1 MFFGLATVDKVF
13 FSILIGAV
21 VLVLILFIV
30 SKVVGVKKGQ
40 KPSDALTHKENKTI
54 DEAIEEIVDDNEKE
68 EALEEEKRNVEEPVV
83 EEKVEEPVVEE
94 KVEEPVVEEKVEESA
109 VEEKVEE
116 PVVEEKVEEPVV
128 EEKVEEPVVE
138 EKVEESAIEE
148 KNAEPVKKG
157 RTYNGKYEVFPEDK
171 FYKYQL
177 KASNGEI
184 LFVSELYTTHDGALK
199 SIEAV
204 RRNVE
209 TGTIRIIKDKRD
221 MYKFKLVARNHRT
234 LVIGANY
241 TTEKA
246 AISASE
252 SFKRFAVTAEPVDV
266 DMVVAE
272 VMDPTMTLIE
282 TPANIENKLN
292 GKYTINQ
299 DSNNEYIWELRA
311 SNGEILVSTEGYTT
325 RNGALAGIQNFK
337 DNISTGKF
345 YCSKDKRGTYQFK
358 LYSKIG
364 RVCALGESY
373 DTKARVVS
381 AVSSV
386 LAFYSEATI
395 AADDTIA
402 DGTAPKKST
411 AKKSDAD
418 TPKKTTAK
426 KTTKAAPKKAPA
438 KKSE

>member
-1 MFFGLATVDKVF
+1 MFLGLATVDKVF

-21 VLVLILFIV
+21 VLVLILFCV
-30 SKVVGVKKGQ
+30 SKVIGIKKGQ
-40 KPSDALTHKENKTI
+40 KPSDALTHKDNKTV
-54 DEAIEEIVDDNEKE
+54 DEAIEEIVDDNAKE
-68 EALEEEKRNVEEPVV
+68 EALEESKRNSKVEESTT
-83 EEKVEEPVVEE
+83 EEKVEEPATEE
-94 KVEEPVVEEKVEESA
+94 KVEEPAAEEKAEELA
-109 VEEKVEE
+109 VEEKAEEPAVEEKAEE
-116 PVVEEKVEEPVV
+116 PVEENMK
-128 EEKVEEPVVE
+128 EKSE
-138 EKVEESAIEE
+138 
-148 KNAEPVKKG
+148 EPVKKG

-184 LFVSELYTTHDGALK
+184 LFISELYTTHDGALK

-282 TPANIENKLN
+282 TPTNIENKLN
-292 GKYTINQ
+292 GKYTISQ
-299 DSNNEYIWELRA
+299 DSNNEFIWELRA

-373 DTKARVVS
+373 DTKTRVIS

-395 AADDTIA
+395 ATDDNATDA
-402 DGTAPKKST
+402 AASTKKTTTKKTDG
-411 AKKSDAD
+411 DAS
-418 TPKKTTAK
+418 KKTTAK
-426 KTTKAAPKKAPA
+426 KTTKAAPKKTTT

>member
-1 MFFGLATVDKVF
+1 MFLGLATVDKVF

-21 VLVLILFIV
+21 VLVLILFCV
-30 SKVVGVKKGQ
+30 SKVVGIKKGQ
-40 KPSDALTHKENKTI
+40 KPSDALTHKDNKTV
-54 DEAIEEIVDDNEKE
+54 DEAIEEIVDDNAKE
-68 EALEEEKRNVEEPVV
+68 EALEEAKRNSKVEESTVEEKAEEPVV
-83 EEKVEEPVVEE
+83 EEKAEEPVVEE
-94 KVEEPVVEEKVEESA
+94 NMK
-109 VEEKVEE
+109 
-116 PVVEEKVEEPVV
+116 
-128 EEKVEEPVVE
+128 
-138 EKVEESAIEE
+138 E
-148 KNAEPVKKG
+148 KNEEPVKKG

-282 TPANIENKLN
+282 TPTNIENKLN
-292 GKYTINQ
+292 GKYTISQ
-299 DSNNEYIWELRA
+299 DSNNEFIWELRA

-395 AADDTIA
+395 AAEDNTA
-402 DGTAPKKST
+402 DSAAAPKK
-411 AKKSDAD
+411 A
-418 TPKKTTAK
+418 TAK
-426 KTTKAAPKKAPA
+426 KTDTNTTKKPVVKKATKAAPKKTTT

>member
-1 MFFGLATVDKVF
+1 MFLGLATVDKVF

-21 VLVLILFIV
+21 VLVLILFCV
-30 SKVVGVKKGQ
+30 SKVVGIKKGQ
-40 KPSDALTHKENKTI
+40 KPSDALTHKDNKTV
-54 DEAIEEIVDDNEKE
+54 DEAIEEIVDDNDKE
-68 EALEEEKRNVEEPVV
+68 EALEEAKRNAKEPIVEEKAEEPVAQ
-83 EEKVEEPVVEE
+83 EKAEEPVAEE
-94 KVEEPVVEEKVEESA
+94 KAEEPVAEENMK
-109 VEEKVEE
+109 EK
-116 PVVEEKVEEPVV
+116 
-128 EEKVEEPVVE
+128 
-138 EKVEESAIEE
+138 SD
-148 KNAEPVKKG
+148 EPVKKG

-282 TPANIENKLN
+282 TPTNIENKLN
-292 GKYTINQ
+292 GKYTISQ
-299 DSNNEYIWELRA
+299 DSNNEFIWELRA

-395 AADDTIA
+395 AADDSTT
-402 DGTAPKKST
+402 DTAAST
-411 AKKSDAD
+411 
-418 TPKKTTAK
+418 KKTTAKKTDGDTAKKTTTK
-426 KTTKAAPKKAPA
+426 KTTKAAPKKTTT

>member
-1 MFFGLATVDKVF
+1 MKE
-13 FSILIGAV
+13 
-21 VLVLILFIV
+21 
-30 SKVVGVKKGQ
+30 K
-40 KPSDALTHKENKTI
+40 SD
-54 DEAIEEIVDDNEKE
+54 
-68 EALEEEKRNVEEPVV
+68 
-83 EEKVEEPVVEE
+83 
-94 KVEEPVVEEKVEESA
+94 
-109 VEEKVEE
+109 
-116 PVVEEKVEEPVV
+116 
-128 EEKVEEPVVE
+128 
-138 EKVEESAIEE
+138 
-148 KNAEPVKKG
+148 EPVKKG

-282 TPANIENKLN
+282 TPTNIENKLN
-292 GKYTINQ
+292 GKYTISQ
-299 DSNNEYIWELRA
+299 DSNNEFIWELRA

-395 AADDTIA
+395 AADDNTTDA
-402 DGTAPKKST
+402 TASTKKTT
-411 AKKSDAD
+411 AKKTDGDAS
-418 TPKKTTAK
+418 KKTTAK
-426 KTTKAAPKKAPA
+426 KTTKAAPKKTTT